1 MWHEVDECVK
11 PILYAAVSSDA
22 ERGRYYGP
30 RGLNET
36 AGGGVT
42 FASVPPLARSEVD
55 MTRLWQLS
63 EALTGVT
70 YPD

>member
-1 MWHEVDECVK
+1 MWHDIYEGIK

-22 ERGRYYGP
+22 KGGCYYGP

-42 FASVPPLARSEVD
+42 FAGVPPLARSEVD

-63 EALTGVT
+63 EELTSVT